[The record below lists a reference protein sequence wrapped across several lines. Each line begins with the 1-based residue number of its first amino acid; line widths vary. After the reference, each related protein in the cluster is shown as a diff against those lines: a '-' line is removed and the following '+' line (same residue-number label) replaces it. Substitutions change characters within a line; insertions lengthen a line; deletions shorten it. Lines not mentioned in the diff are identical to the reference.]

1 VSVRVNLLP
10 QATKAGAKATRQRG
24 LAAALG
30 LLLLLVLGGVYWWQS
45 GEIREAEERLAQ
57 EELVAQG
64 LQNEVS
70 ALSEY
75 QELGVAQQAASDAL
89 VEVMGGEVSIGAI
102 LQDIAVGMPSDA
114 QLDTLNITLNEPFG
128 EPTFDPVT
136 GVETV
141 GTFNATAQTLSRHA
155 PGVERL
161 LLSYERFASLFDLHA
176 DSSTLL
182 EREDDVDVVSLQ
194 FDGLIN
200 DAARTGRYADGL
212 PEELR

>member
-10 QATKAGAKATRQRG
+10 RATKAGAKATQQRG

-30 LLLLLVLGGVYWWQS
+30 FLLLLILGGVYWWQS
-45 GEIREAEERLAQ
+45 SQIRDAEDRLAQ

-64 LQNEVS
+64 LQNEVD

-75 QELGVAQQAASDAL
+75 QELDLAQQAANAAL
-89 VEVMGGEVSIGAI
+89 IEVMGGEVSIGAI
-102 LQDIAVGMPSDA
+102 LQDIAIGVPSDA
-114 QLDTLNITLNEPFG
+114 QLDTLNVTLNEPFD

-136 GVETV
+136 GLATV

-161 LLSYERFASLFDLHA
+161 LLAYERFASLFDLHV

-182 EREDDVDVVSLQ
+182 EREDDIDVVSFQ

-200 DAARTGRYADGL
+200 DAAETGRYADGL

>member
-114 QLDTLNITLNEPFG
+114 QLDTLNITLNE
-128 EPTFDPVT
+128 
-136 GVETV
+136 
-141 GTFNATAQTLSRHA
+141 TFNATAQTLSRHA

-212 PEELR
+212 PEGLR